1 MGGPLPKFEVN
12 FVVAVEQNALPATG
26 RQDAAHIRGSPIFCF
41 TTFMGVSCTM
51 EKRRPTYEIEAIKLA
66 IGAIDKLA
74 MTVSALRDASR
85 LGFDRAAIVETIVAI
100 ERRMFVKSMTT
111 FADPRVWQDVYHV
124 PARGLTLYV
133 KFQGDVVT
141 EFKVVSFKEK

>member
-1 MGGPLPKFEVN
+1 
-12 FVVAVEQNALPATG
+12 
-26 RQDAAHIRGSPIFCF
+26 
-41 TTFMGVSCTM
+41 MGVPCRM
-51 EKRRPTYEIEAIKLA
+51 EKRRPTYEIAAIKLA

-85 LGFDRAAIVETIVAI
+85 LGFDRAAIVETIVGI